1 MLRNKIRLI
10 IIVFVSYFFLL
21 SSSFSEIIKK
31 IEISGNERISNETIE
46 MFSAVSI
53 NENLDQ
59 NDINNLL
66 KRLYETNFFD
76 NVSVD
81 LDKNIL
87 KIRIEESPI
96 IEKIIFSGIKAK
108 KTKKALTD
116 NLLLKTR
123 SSFNKSLLK
132 KDKENISRTLKGLGY
147 YFSNI
152 EILSETV
159 NDNRIILTYNITLGN
174 KSKIKKISFIGNKV
188 FKDKKLRN
196 VIVSEE
202 HKFWKFISGKKYLNE
217 STLNLDKRLLKNFF
231 LNKGYYNATINSS
244 FAKLIDDNQF
254 ELIFNI
260 DAKNKIY
267 FNEINLIIPNDFNKE
282 NFLDLNNL
290 FTQLKGKPYTI
301 NSVNKILDEIDMITT
316 SEEYHSIKAS
326 VNETINENKINLDF
340 EIEETEKYFVERINI
355 YGNNITRENVIRNQL
370 LLDEGD
376 PYNEILQTKSINN
389 LKNLNFFKKVK
400 SVISEGSEENT
411 KKIDIIIEEKA
422 TGEISAGAGVGTSG
436 GTVAFS
442 VKENNYL
449 GKGVGVEAN
458 ATLTGESIKGLLS
471 ITNPNFN
478 NSDKSVNFSVQAIE
492 TDRLTLFGYKN
503 NKVGFSIGTD
513 FEYLDDF
520 YLGISTSSFYE
531 KIETVSTASAMQKKQ
546 EGNYWDTFLRINF
559 DYDKRNQK
567 FQTTDGFRSNYFINL
582 PLISE
587 TNTLTNSF
595 DYKMYAD
602 LFENNI
608 TSASFY
614 FKSAKSINNDNIK
627 LSERLFIPSARL
639 RGFEKGK
646 IGPKD
651 GKDFIG
657 GNFITAINFKSTV
670 PQILE
675 NSENVDF
682 ALFLDIANVW
692 GVDYD
697 SSLDSSDKVRSSLG
711 IGIDWFTI
719 LGPLNFSLAAPLTK
733 DINDKTE
740 SFRFNIGTTF

>member
-21 SSSFSEIIKK
+21 SSSFSEIINK

-108 KTKKALTD
+108 KIKKALTD

-282 NFLDLNNL
+282 NFSDLNNL

-400 SVISEGSEENT
+400 SEISEGSEENT
-411 KKIDIIIEEKA
+411 KKLILLLKKKLQ
-422 TGEISAGAGVGTSG
+422 
-436 GTVAFS
+436 
-442 VKENNYL
+442 VKFRQVRVL
-449 GKGVGVEAN
+449 VLLVE
-458 ATLTGESIKGLLS
+458 
-471 ITNPNFN
+471 
-478 NSDKSVNFSVQAIE
+478 
-492 TDRLTLFGYKN
+492 
-503 NKVGFSIGTD
+503 
-513 FEYLDDF
+513 
-520 YLGISTSSFYE
+520 
-531 KIETVSTASAMQKKQ
+531 
-546 EGNYWDTFLRINF
+546 
-559 DYDKRNQK
+559 
-567 FQTTDGFRSNYFINL
+567 
-582 PLISE
+582 PL
-587 TNTLTNSF
+587 
-595 DYKMYAD
+595 
-602 LFENNI
+602 
-608 TSASFY
+608 
-614 FKSAKSINNDNIK
+614 
-627 LSERLFIPSARL
+627 
-639 RGFEKGK
+639 
-646 IGPKD
+646 
-651 GKDFIG
+651 
-657 GNFITAINFKSTV
+657 
-670 PQILE
+670 
-675 NSENVDF
+675 
-682 ALFLDIANVW
+682 LFL
-692 GVDYD
+692 
-697 SSLDSSDKVRSSLG
+697 
-711 IGIDWFTI
+711 
-719 LGPLNFSLAAPLTK
+719 
-733 DINDKTE
+733 
-740 SFRFNIGTTF
+740 

>member
-21 SSSFSEIIKK
+21 SSSFSEIINK

-96 IEKIIFSGIKAK
+96 IEKIIFSVIKSK
-108 KTKKALTD
+108 KIKKALTD

-282 NFLDLNNL
+282 NFSDLNNL

-400 SVISEGSEENT
+400 SEISEGSEENT
-411 KKIDIIIEEKA
+411 KKIDIIVEEKA
-422 TGEISAGAGVGTSG
+422 TGEISAGAGIGTSG

-449 GKGVGVEAN
+449 GKGVAVEAN

-531 KIETVSTASAMQKKQ
+531 KIETVSTASVMQKKQ

-567 FQTTDGFRSNYFINL
+567 FQTSDGFRSNYFINL

-595 DYKMYAD
+595 DYKMYTD

-614 FKSAKSINNDNIK
+614 FKAAKSINNDNIK

-675 NSENVDF
+675 DSENVDF

>member
-21 SSSFSEIIKK
+21 SSSFSEIINK

-108 KTKKALTD
+108 KIKKALTD

-282 NFLDLNNL
+282 NFSDLNNL

-400 SVISEGSEENT
+400 SEISEGSEENT
-411 KKIDIIIEEKA
+411 KKIDIIVEEKA
-422 TGEISAGAGVGTSG
+422 TGEISAGAGIGTSG

-449 GKGVGVEAN
+449 GKGVAVEAN

-531 KIETVSTASAMQKKQ
+531 KIETVSTASVMQKKQ

-567 FQTTDGFRSNYFINL
+567 FQTSDGFRSNYFINL

-595 DYKMYAD
+595 DYKMYTD

-614 FKSAKSINNDNIK
+614 FKAAKSINNDNIK

-675 NSENVDF
+675 DSENVDF